1 MGYLA
6 NKQMNRKSD
15 EAFENLPIRS
25 VKEIEGTPFQINRV
39 LIKDLPGNYGLR
51 HTAICDLTLSTGEKV
66 TCFIDKTAPVRDL
79 EEGIADGHDWTTDG
93 VFYLIE
99 KVMKKKGDGTY
110 WLLREA

>member
-6 NKQMNRKSD
+6 NKQKNRKD
-15 EAFENLPIRS
+15 DAEFEQLPIKA
-25 VKEIEGTPFQINRV
+25 VKEIEGTPFRFDRV
-39 LIKDLPGNYGLR
+39 TIKDLPGNFGIR
-51 HTAICDLTLSTGEKV
+51 HTAICDLTLSTGVKV

-93 VFYLIE
+93 IFYLIE
-99 KVMKKKGDGTY
+99 KVMKKKGDGSY

>member
-6 NKQMNRKSD
+6 NKQKNRKEGD
-15 EAFENLPIRS
+15 YENLPIKS

-39 LIKDLPGNYGLR
+39 IIKDLPGNFGVR

-79 EEGIADGHDWTTDG
+79 EEGIADGYDWTSDG
-93 VFYLIE
+93 IFYLIE
-99 KVMKKKGDGTY
+99 KVMKKKGDGSY